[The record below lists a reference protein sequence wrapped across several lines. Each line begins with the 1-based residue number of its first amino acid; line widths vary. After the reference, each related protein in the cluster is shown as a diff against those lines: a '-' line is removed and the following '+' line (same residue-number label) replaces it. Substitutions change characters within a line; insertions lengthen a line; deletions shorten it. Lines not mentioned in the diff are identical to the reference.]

1 MAEIWAEN
9 HQSRLKIHT
18 HHLIKLTERI
28 LNRLSHPDDTSVSI
42 IVTDAS
48 GIQAMNRQYLGRDR
62 PTNVISFPMNEG
74 ETIAGDPDYLGD
86 IIISADAAISEGEI
100 YGYTPEEMLLLYV
113 IHGILHLSGYNHEGV
128 DEMEANRMEV
138 KQQELFD
145 ALLPDLL
152 RYPLVA
158 SQP

>member
-9 HQSRLKIHT
+9 HQSRLNIHT
-18 HHLIKLTERI
+18 RHLINLAERI
-28 LNRLSHPDDTSVSI
+28 LNDLSRPKDASVSI
-42 IVTDAS
+42 IVTDAA

-74 ETIAGDPDYLGD
+74 ETIAGDPGYLGD
-86 IIISADAAISEGEI
+86 IAISADAAISEGEI

-128 DEMEANRMEV
+128 DEMEANRMEA
-138 KQQELFD
+138 KQQELFE
-145 ALLPDLL
+145 ALLPELA
-152 RYPLVA
+152 RYPLV
-158 SQP
+158 SFHL